1 MSLDS
6 AFFLLCF
13 LPLAAALYYL
23 IRGRRGGDVLL
34 LILSLL
40 FCAFG
45 SLSGLGLLLAAAL
58 VNYIFGLLIL
68 RCPKGGKAL
77 ATAAVIL
84 DLAFLGA
91 FKYLSFLLSLVLP
104 LPETGWPGLG
114 IAAPLGISFFTF
126 KCISY
131 IVDTRRDPACGT
143 RSFFRLLLYISFFPQ
158 LTAGPITR
166 FPEFCGQLGKRERRW
181 EDLGQGLRRFVI
193 GLGKKLIL
201 AAAAAKIADP
211 VFSPGAPLSLSLGWL
226 GALAYLMQIY
236 FDFSGYSDMAIGL
249 GRIFGFRTPEN
260 FLDPYTADS
269 ITDFWRR
276 WHISLSLWFRD
287 YLYIPLGGNRKGKVR
302 TALNKFLVFLLC
314 GFWHGAAW
322 TFLLWGAWH
331 GLLSALESL
340 RVLDTGRWKKTR
352 LGAAACHVYAVL
364 AVCLGFVMFRA
375 ETVSGGWRVLRA
387 MFGAFPGSAASALAL
402 RTSLNPVNAL
412 LLMLCILLCLPWKK
426 LFPKASETLAEGR
439 LRPLGYGLCLLLLI
453 VCLAQLA
460 AGGFAPFIYARF

>member
-13 LPLAAALYYL
+13 LPLAAVLYHL
-23 IRGRRGGDVLL
+23 LRGGRAGNILL
-34 LILSLL
+34 LALSLL

-45 SLSGLGLLLAAAL
+45 SLSSLALLLAAAL
-58 VNYIFGLLIL
+58 VNYVFGRLIL
-68 RCPKGGKAL
+68 RFPGGGKVL
-77 ATAAVIL
+77 AVLAVAM

-91 FKYLSFLLSLVLP
+91 FKYLGLLLSLILP
-104 LPETGWPGLG
+104 LRAAEWGGLG

-131 IVDTRRDPACGT
+131 IIDTLRDPACGT

-166 FPEFCGQLGKRERRW
+166 FPEFSAQLDARAAHA
-181 EDLGQGLRRFVI
+181 EDLGQGLRCFVL

-201 AAAAAKIADP
+201 ASAAARIADP
-211 VFSPGAPLSLSLGWL
+211 VFARGAPLSVPLAWL

-249 GRIFGFRTPEN
+249 GRIFGFQTPEN
-260 FLDPYTADS
+260 FRDPYTAGS

-287 YLYIPLGGNRKGKVR
+287 YVYIPLGGNQKGKGR
-302 TALNKFLVFLLC
+302 TALNKFIVFALC

-340 RVLDTGRWKKTR
+340 GVLNTRRWSKSMPGTV
-352 LGAAACHVYAVL
+352 LCHIYAVL

-375 ETVSGGWRVLRA
+375 DSVTGGCRVLGA
-387 MFGAFPGSAASALAL
+387 MFGAFPGGAAAAAAL
-402 RTSLNPVNAL
+402 RTVLSPVNVL
-412 LLMLCILLCLPWKK
+412 LLLLCFALCLPWKSF
-426 LFPKASETLAEGR
+426 FPDAAAALSEGK
-439 LRPLGYGLCLLLLI
+439 LRPLGYALCLCLLI
-453 VCLAQLA
+453 ACLAQLA
-460 AGGFAPFIYARF
+460 AGGFAPFIYAQF

>member
-77 ATAAVIL
+77 AAAAVIL

-114 IAAPLGISFFTF
+114 VAAPLGISFFTF

-166 FPEFCGQLGKRERRW
+166 FPEFCG
-181 EDLGQGLRRFVI
+181 
-193 GLGKKLIL
+193 
-201 AAAAAKIADP
+201 
-211 VFSPGAPLSLSLGWL
+211 
-226 GALAYLMQIY
+226 
-236 FDFSGYSDMAIGL
+236 
-249 GRIFGFRTPEN
+249 
-260 FLDPYTADS
+260 
-269 ITDFWRR
+269 
-276 WHISLSLWFRD
+276 
-287 YLYIPLGGNRKGKVR
+287 
-302 TALNKFLVFLLC
+302 
-314 GFWHGAAW
+314 
-322 TFLLWGAWH
+322 
-331 GLLSALESL
+331 
-340 RVLDTGRWKKTR
+340 
-352 LGAAACHVYAVL
+352 
-364 AVCLGFVMFRA
+364 
-375 ETVSGGWRVLRA
+375 
-387 MFGAFPGSAASALAL
+387 
-402 RTSLNPVNAL
+402 
-412 LLMLCILLCLPWKK
+412 
-426 LFPKASETLAEGR
+426 
-439 LRPLGYGLCLLLLI
+439 
-453 VCLAQLA
+453 
-460 AGGFAPFIYARF
+460 

>member
-13 LPLAAALYYL
+13 LPLAALLYHL
-23 IRGRRGGDVLL
+23 LPGKRAGNALL

-58 VNYIFGLLIL
+58 VNYLFGLLIL
-68 RCPKGGKAL
+68 RFPRGGKAL
-77 ATAAVIL
+77 AGAAAAL
-84 DLAFLGA
+84 DLAFLAA

-104 LPETGWPGLG
+104 LRSAGWTGLG

-131 IVDTRRDPACGT
+131 VLDTSRDPRCGT
-143 RSFFRLLLYISFFPQ
+143 RNFFHLLLYISFFPQ

-166 FPEFCGQLGKRERRW
+166 FPDFRVQLEERPRDW
-181 EDLGQGLRRFVI
+181 QELGEGLRRFVL

-201 AAAAAKIADP
+201 ASAAARIADP
-211 VFSPGAPLSLSLGWL
+211 VFASGAPLDAALGWL

-249 GRIFGFRTPEN
+249 GRVFGFRTPEN
-260 FLDPYTADS
+260 FADPYTADS

-287 YLYIPLGGNRKGKVR
+287 YLYIPLGGNRKGRGR
-302 TALNKFLVFLLC
+302 TALNKLIVFVLC

-322 TFLLWGAWH
+322 TFLLWGLWH

-340 RVLDTGRWKKTR
+340 GVLDTRRWKKT
-352 LGAAACHVYAVL
+352 LPGAVLSHVYALL

-375 ETVSGGWRVLRA
+375 ESVSGGWRVLGA
-387 MFGAFPGSAASALAL
+387 MFGACGASAASAAAL
-402 RTSLNPVNAL
+402 RSILSPLNAL
-412 LLMLCILLCLPWKK
+412 LLALCFVLCLPWKK
-426 LFPKASETLAEGR
+426 RFPKAAAALAEGR

-453 VCLAQLA
+453 VCFAQLA

>member
-68 RCPKGGKAL
+68 RCPKRGKAL
-77 ATAAVIL
+77 AAAAVIL

-114 IAAPLGISFFTF
+114 VAAPLGISFFTF

-322 TFLLWGAWH
+322 TFILWGAWH

-352 LGAAACHVYAVL
+352 LGAAACHVAGAARHVRGL
-364 AVCLGFVMFRA
+364 PR
-375 ETVSGGWRVLRA
+375 LR
-387 MFGAFPGSAASALAL
+387 
-402 RTSLNPVNAL
+402 
-412 LLMLCILLCLPWKK
+412 
-426 LFPKASETLAEGR
+426 R
-439 LRPLGYGLCLLLLI
+439 LRPGPADEPQPRERAAAHAVHPPLPALEKAVSQSIGDPCGRQAPAPGLWALPPAADRLPG
-453 VCLAQLA
+453 A
-460 AGGFAPFIYARF
+460 AGRGRVRPLHLCAVLGG

>member
-13 LPLAAALYYL
+13 LPLAAILYHL
-23 IRGRRGGDVLL
+23 LRGGRAGNILL
-34 LILSLL
+34 LALSLL

-45 SLSGLGLLLAAAL
+45 SLSSLALLLAAAL
-58 VNYIFGLLIL
+58 VNYVFGRLIL
-68 RCPKGGKAL
+68 RFPGGGKVLTVL
-77 ATAAVIL
+77 AVAL

-91 FKYLSFLLSLVLP
+91 FKYLGFLLSLILP
-104 LPETGWPGLG
+104 LRAAEWGGLG

-131 IVDTRRDPACGT
+131 IIDTRRDPACGT
-143 RSFFRLLLYISFFPQ
+143 RNFFRLLLYISFFPQ

-166 FPEFCGQLGKRERRW
+166 FPEFSAQLDARAAHA
-181 EDLGQGLRRFVI
+181 EDLGQGLRRFVL

-201 AAAAAKIADP
+201 ASAAARIADP
-211 VFSPGAPLSLSLGWL
+211 VFARGAPLSVPLAWL

-249 GRIFGFRTPEN
+249 GRIFGFQTPEN
-260 FLDPYTADS
+260 FRDPYTAGS

-287 YLYIPLGGNRKGKVR
+287 YVYIPLGGNRKGKGR
-302 TALNKFLVFLLC
+302 TALNKFIVFALC

-331 GLLSALESL
+331 GFLSALESL
-340 RVLDTGRWKKTR
+340 GVLNTRRWSKSLPGTV
-352 LGAAACHVYAVL
+352 LCHVYAVL

-375 ETVSGGWRVLRA
+375 DSVTGGCRVLGA
-387 MFGAFPGSAASALAL
+387 MFGAFPGGAAAAAAL
-402 RTSLNPVNAL
+402 RTVLSPVNVL
-412 LLMLCILLCLPWKK
+412 LLLLCFALCLPWKSF
-426 LFPKASETLAEGR
+426 FPDAAAALSEGK
-439 LRPLGYGLCLLLLI
+439 LRPLGYALCLCLLI
-453 VCLAQLA
+453 ACLAQLA
-460 AGGFAPFIYARF
+460 AGGFAPFIYAQF